1 MMTMKEGAKQMEFLS
16 KHGVE
21 IITGISYLIAA
32 ASVFVKLTPTLKDD
46 NVLGKVVKVFE
57 FIALNKRD

>member
-1 MMTMKEGAKQMEFLS
+1 MEFLS

-21 IITGISYLIAA
+21 IVTGISYLIAA

-46 NVLGKVVKVFE
+46 NFLGKVVKVFE